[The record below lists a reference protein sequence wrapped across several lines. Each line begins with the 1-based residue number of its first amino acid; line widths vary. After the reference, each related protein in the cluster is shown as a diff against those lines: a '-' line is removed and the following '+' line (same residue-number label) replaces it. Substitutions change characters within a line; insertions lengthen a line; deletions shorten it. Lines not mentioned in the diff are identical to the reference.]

1 MVAARPHQR
10 LGRYMRTERFD
21 PASDIVAVRACHEI
35 YLAAARA
42 DGMRRPAMSPRT
54 FRAWLRHGWTEDPSE
69 AWLARDDDGEVRG
82 WYLLTLPERENRHL
96 ADVNLVVAPSHR
108 RAGLGTALAGHA
120 ADRAR
125 QAGRTLLTGHSD
137 EFSAGTA
144 FARSLGAQ
152 RRQVGT
158 FSVLRIG
165 SIPAGH
171 LADLHHKAAAAA
183 QGYSLVSWE
192 GATAEH
198 RLEQVAE
205 LLGIEGDA
213 PRAAG
218 EEPQGW
224 DAARVRA
231 ADQRLADQG
240 WRFYSLAARAERG
253 GALVAITQ
261 LGVDPLD
268 PSWGSQSLTAVAAPH
283 RGHRL
288 GLLVKVAMLE
298 LLAAH
303 EPYLTQIVTM
313 TAEGNE
319 HMDAINTELGYEVLE
334 RELSWELNMVRN
346 PWPADP
352 GTQS

>member
-1 MVAARPHQR
+1 
-10 LGRYMRTERFD
+10 MRTERFD
-21 PASDIVAVRACHEI
+21 PASDTWALRACHDI
-35 YLAAARA
+35 HLAAARA
-42 DGMRRPAMSPRT
+42 DGMRRPAMSPRA
-54 FRAWLRHGWTEDPSE
+54 FQAWLRYGWTEDPSE
-69 AWLARDDDGEVRG
+69 AWLARDDGEVCG
-82 WYLLTLPERENRHL
+82 WYLLSLPERENRHL
-96 ADVNLVVAPSHR
+96 ADLNLVVAPSRR
-108 RAGLGTALAGHA
+108 RAGLGTALLGHA

-125 QAGRTLLTGHSD
+125 QADRTLLTGHTEES
-137 EFSAGTA
+137 SAGTA
-144 FARSLGAQ
+144 FARTLGA
-152 RRQVGT
+152 RHRLTGT
-158 FSVLRIG
+158 FAVLRLR
-165 SIPAGH
+165 SIPPAH
-171 LADLHHKAAAAA
+171 LPELRRKAAAAA
-183 QGYSLVSWE
+183 TGYSLVSWE
-192 GATAEH
+192 GPTAEH
-198 RLEQVAE
+198 RLVQVAE

-261 LGVDPLD
+261 LGIDPLD
-268 PSWGSQSLTAVAAPH
+268 ASWGSQSLTAVAGPH

-303 EPYLTQIVTM
+303 EPQLTQIVTM

-319 HMDAINTELGYEVLE
+319 HMDAINTELGFTVLE
-334 RELSWELNMVRN
+334 RQLNWELETARI
-346 PWPADP
+346 PRPAGP

>member
-1 MVAARPHQR
+1 
-10 LGRYMRTERFD
+10 MRTERFD
-21 PASDIVAVRACHEI
+21 PASDTVAVRECHEI
-35 YLAAARA
+35 YLAAARG
-42 DGMRRPAMSPRT
+42 DGMRRPAMSPRA
-54 FRAWLRHGWTEDPSE
+54 FRAWLRYGWTEDPSE
-69 AWLARDDDGEVRG
+69 SWLARGDNGEVCG
-82 WYLLTLPERENRHL
+82 WYLLSLPERENRHL
-96 ADVNLVVAPSHR
+96 AGLSLVVAPSRR
-108 RAGLGTALAGHA
+108 RAGLGTVLIGHA

-137 EFSAGTA
+137 ESSAGTA
-144 FARSLGAQ
+144 FARSLGA
-152 RRQVGT
+152 RHRLTGT
-158 FSVLRIG
+158 FSVLRLG
-165 SIPAGH
+165 SIPPGH
-171 LADLHHKAAAAA
+171 LDGLRRKAAGAAT
-183 QGYSLVSWE
+183 GYSLVSWE

-205 LLGIEGDA
+205 LLGIEGEA

-240 WRFYSLAARAERG
+240 WRFYSLAAREKRG
-253 GALVAITQ
+253 GPLVAITQ

-268 PSWGSQSLTAVAAPH
+268 PGWGSQSLTAVTRPH

-303 EPYLTQIVTM
+303 EPYLSQILTL

-319 HMDAINTELGYEVLE
+319 HMAAINTELGFEVLE
-334 RELSWELNMVRN
+334 RQLSWELETARA
-346 PWPADP
+346 PGPAGLAAPSAD
-352 GTQS
+352 TAQS

>member
-1 MVAARPHQR
+1 MS
-10 LGRYMRTERFD
+10 MRTERFD
-21 PASDIVAVRACHEI
+21 PASDTVAVRACHEI
-35 YLAAARA
+35 YLAAAHA
-42 DGMRRPAMSPRT
+42 DGMRRPAFSPRT
-54 FRAWLRHGWTEDPSE
+54 FRAWLRYGWTEDPSE
-69 AWLARDDDGEVRG
+69 TWLALNGDGEVCG
-82 WYLLTLPERENRHL
+82 WYLLSLPERENRHM
-96 ADVNLVVAPSHR
+96 AEVNLVVAPPRR
-108 RAGLGTALAGHA
+108 RAGLGTALLGHA

-125 QAGRTLLTGHSD
+125 QAGRTLLTGHTEES
-137 EFSAGTA
+137 SAGTA
-144 FARSLGAQ
+144 FARALGA
-152 RRQVGT
+152 RHRLIGT
-158 FSVLRIG
+158 FSVLRLA
-165 SIPAGH
+165 SIPPGH
-171 LADLHHKAAAAA
+171 LADLRRKAAAGAG
-183 QGYSLVSWE
+183 GYSLVSWE
-192 GATAEH
+192 GPTAEH
-198 RLEQVAE
+198 RLADVAA
-205 LLGIEGDA
+205 LLGVEADA

-231 ADQRLADQG
+231 ADQRLTDQG

-253 GALVAITQ
+253 GALAAITQ

-268 PSWGSQSLTAVAAPH
+268 PGWGSQSLTAVLGPH

-303 EPYLTQIVTM
+303 EPYLTQILTL

-319 HMDAINTELGYEVLE
+319 HMDAINTELGFTILE
-334 RELSWELNMVRN
+334 RQLTWELNMVRI

>member
-1 MVAARPHQR
+1 
-10 LGRYMRTERFD
+10 
-21 PASDIVAVRACHEI
+21 
-35 YLAAARA
+35 
-42 DGMRRPAMSPRT
+42 
-54 FRAWLRHGWTEDPSE
+54 
-69 AWLARDDDGEVRG
+69 
-82 WYLLTLPERENRHL
+82 
-96 ADVNLVVAPSHR
+96 
-108 RAGLGTALAGHA
+108 
-120 ADRAR
+120 
-125 QAGRTLLTGHSD
+125 
-137 EFSAGTA
+137 
-144 FARSLGAQ
+144 
-152 RRQVGT
+152 
-158 FSVLRIG
+158 
-165 SIPAGH
+165 
-171 LADLHHKAAAAA
+171 
-183 QGYSLVSWE
+183 
-192 GATAEH
+192 
-198 RLEQVAE
+198 VAE

-240 WRFYSLAARAERG
+240 WRFYSLAARAQHSG
-253 GALVAITQ
+253 GLVAITQ

-268 PSWGSQSLTAVAAPH
+268 PSWGSQSLTAVTAPH

-303 EPYLTQIVTM
+303 EPHLTQILTL

-334 RELSWELNMVRN
+334 RQLSWELNTVRI

-352 GTQS
+352 GT